1 MEASACIRSSCLGQ
15 VSDWCPE
22 AFSPSSVG
30 KTDRFLVEIL
40 LKATIFQILF
50 IKASDFMV
58 CHGLPLGAND
68 FSPRI
73 HRKTGAQMKTISY
86 REPYERESV
95 VVRVDDADTLDE
107 TLEFLRED
115 TRKTQNLERKER
127 YHTECSLDAMDYEG
141 SIFASDEDVEE
152 DFIRSE
158 QERAI
163 DDWLRSRL
171 TLVQYRRFKHLM
183 EGLSLRDI
191 AELESADYKTV
202 RESIEAARKKL
213 KKSLQDTPSET
224 PL

>member
-1 MEASACIRSSCLGQ
+1 
-15 VSDWCPE
+15 
-22 AFSPSSVG
+22 
-30 KTDRFLVEIL
+30 
-40 LKATIFQILF
+40 
-50 IKASDFMV
+50 
-58 CHGLPLGAND
+58 
-68 FSPRI
+68 
-73 HRKTGAQMKTISY
+73 MKTISY
-86 REPYERESV
+86 REPYEREPV

-127 YHTECSLDAMDYEG
+127 NHTKCSLDAMDYEG

-191 AELESADYKTV
+191 AELEGADYKTV

-213 KKSLQDTPSET
+213 QKSLQDTPSET
-224 PL
+224 PF